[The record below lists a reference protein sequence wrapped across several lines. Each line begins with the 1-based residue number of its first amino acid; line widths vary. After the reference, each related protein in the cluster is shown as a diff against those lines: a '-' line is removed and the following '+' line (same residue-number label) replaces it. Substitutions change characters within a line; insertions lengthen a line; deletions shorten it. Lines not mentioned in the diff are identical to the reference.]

1 MGGAG
6 MPDLHK
12 ALADIDAIRTQVA
25 RGTEFRGYGPAT
37 VALTGLPALLASG
50 IQALPLDHAREQVEG
65 YLAIWVGTAI
75 LSVALVGAERISG
88 SGRANSGLADGNAAI
103 EQLLPSAVAVTF
115 VLVRSAP
122 KACG

>member
-1 MGGAG
+1 

-50 IQALPLDHAREQVEG
+50 IQALPLDHARERSKV
-65 YLAIWVGTAI
+65 
-75 LSVALVGAERISG
+75 ISP
-88 SGRANSGLADGNAAI
+88 SGLAR
-103 EQLLPSAVAVTF
+103 
-115 VLVRSAP
+115 RSFP
-122 KACG
+122 LR